1 MLAQGNDELYM
12 ARLNEYNAYNN
23 WNNAKTQLED
33 AQGKVAEVEDELPAA
48 EDELS
53 DAQYYL
59 TNANNKDEYEA
70 ARKVFDEVKG
80 RVNNLK
86 EKKDTAK
93 VVVDS
98 LVNEVGGLKD
108 TYDTEKE
115 GRKTQRTFIIDNAN
129 IDIEEYDPAKG
140 EAPPLPE
147 EADAADAAG
156 DTTSD

>member
-1 MLAQGNDELYM
+1 M

-59 TNANNKDEYEA
+59 DQAIKTTKDEYEA

-147 EADAADAAG
+147 EADAAG